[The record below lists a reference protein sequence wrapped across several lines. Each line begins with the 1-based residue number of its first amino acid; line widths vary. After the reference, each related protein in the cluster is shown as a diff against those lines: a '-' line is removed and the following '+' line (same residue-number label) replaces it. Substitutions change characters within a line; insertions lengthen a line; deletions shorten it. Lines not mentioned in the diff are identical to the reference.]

1 MSFRSKRYLQYV
13 RAHECL
19 GCGHPAPSEAHHCA
33 PPGVSR
39 HTTGGGMAAK
49 MCDMWTV
56 PCCKKCHSRWHSS
69 LNYRQFSG
77 MTRDASDQRI
87 AVTQL
92 ELMAHW
98 IRLLDSDTDLF

>member
-1 MSFRSKRYLQYV
+1 
-13 RAHECL
+13 
-19 GCGHPAPSEAHHCA
+19 
-33 PPGVSR
+33 
-39 HTTGGGMAAK
+39 MAAK
-49 MCDMWTV
+49 MCDMFTV
-56 PCCKKCHSRWHSS
+56 PVCRRCHARWHSS
-69 LNYRQFSG
+69 LNYRQFSA

>member
-1 MSFRSKRYLQYV
+1 
-13 RAHECL
+13 
-19 GCGHPAPSEAHHCA
+19 
-33 PPGVSR
+33 
-39 HTTGGGMAAK
+39 MAAK

-87 AVTQL
+87 AVIQL

-98 IRLLDSDTDLF
+98 IRLLDQDSDLF